1 MSLEPFLMESLEAG
15 PPDLLLVLLLRD
27 VVVEVGLVAVGGVLV
42 LVIVVTQPVVDP
54 LVGVKLRQGLNRL
67 FGEIEVL
74 WYEGV

>member
-1 MSLEPFLMESLEAG
+1 MESLEAG

-27 VVVEVGLVAVGGVLV
+27 VVVEIGLVAVGSVLI

-54 LVGVKLRQGLNRL
+54 LVGVKLRQRLNRL

-74 WYEGV
+74 WYVGV